1 MWKNESTKQISK
13 SEFIQ
18 NCYSHHFHHE
28 WQTYK
33 PFPYKEFCPK
43 VSIIKLLDTQYQ
55 IRDVQYE
62 IKAGKKMLSVFLL
75 LFSWPYLTSVFR
87 VQHVWISRHSFY
99 RSTVLWFLKQA
110 KQILNPHNSH
120 PILQNVTFR
129 FFRQRLHL
137 PLVIFTCQC
146 PVWTTPSRT
155 LCWRE
160 ENSPISAF
168 TSSSWNS
175 SWVNSPWART
185 PNLMIWYQK
194 EGQRVAYIFKN
205 YDSSSL
211 FQCMITTSNE

>member
-33 PFPYKEFCPK
+33 PFPHKEFCPK
-43 VSIIKLLDTQYQ
+43 VSIIKLLDAQYQ
-55 IRDVQYE
+55 IRDVQCE
-62 IKAGKKMLSVFLL
+62 INASKKMLKCLLVTFLL
-75 LFSWPYLTSVFR
+75 TVSYKTVFS
-87 VQHVWISRHSFY
+87 VQHVWISHHSFY

-137 PLVIFTCQC
+137 PLVIFTGQC
-146 PVWTTPSRT
+146 PVWTAPSRT
-155 LCWRE
+155 LCWQMDR
-160 ENSPISAF
+160 
-168 TSSSWNS
+168 
-175 SWVNSPWART
+175 
-185 PNLMIWYQK
+185 
-194 EGQRVAYIFKN
+194 
-205 YDSSSL
+205 
-211 FQCMITTSNE
+211 

>member
-1 MWKNESTKQISK
+1 METNCRFNTCQPLQDQGAHANTSGIKVYPNILRKSKLDLSHVICVTMIRVTISL
-13 SEFIQ
+13 Q
-18 NCYSHHFHHE
+18 
-28 WQTYK
+28 
-33 PFPYKEFCPK
+33 
-43 VSIIKLLDTQYQ
+43 
-55 IRDVQYE
+55 
-62 IKAGKKMLSVFLL
+62 
-75 LFSWPYLTSVFR
+75 
-87 VQHVWISRHSFY
+87 VQHVWVSRHSFY

-137 PLVIFTCQC
+137 PLVIFTGQC

-168 TSSSWNS
+168 TSSSRNS

-194 EGQRVAYIFKN
+194 EAQRVAYIFKN